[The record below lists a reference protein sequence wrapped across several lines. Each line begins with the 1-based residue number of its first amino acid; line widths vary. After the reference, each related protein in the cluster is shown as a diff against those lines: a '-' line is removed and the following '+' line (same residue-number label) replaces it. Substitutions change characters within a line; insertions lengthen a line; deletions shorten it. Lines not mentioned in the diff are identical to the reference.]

1 MPEPV
6 SSPEQSSPEQSSPE
20 YSSPE
25 GSGPVITAG
34 VKEAQARFDAGM
46 GADGDAS
53 PYPMLAE
60 LRSKAPVHPGWPEMS
75 IFENPPDGPQT
86 FAAYSF
92 DAVKAVFTDNRTF
105 STRCYEAIV
114 RPLQGPTILETQEPE
129 HQTYRRLHEFAF
141 ARSSM
146 RRWEAELVWPL
157 VERTVDRI
165 RDAGRAD
172 LVEEVFM
179 PIPVRVI
186 AALLGL
192 PEADVPEFHRL
203 AIDLLG
209 FHADMDTALKASAE
223 LRDYFVGILAERRR
237 SPRDD
242 MVSKLAHAEVDGV
255 RMSDE
260 QIYGFMRNLLPA
272 GAETTSRSTAS
283 LAYGLLTHPD
293 QLTAVKADRDLLP
306 QAIEEGI
313 RWETPL
319 LNFMREVTE
328 DIEFFGVQIPAG
340 STIAVNLGSA
350 NHDETRWERPEEF
363 DIFRERKPHI
373 GFGHGAHVCLGM
385 HLARLESTVI
395 FNTLLDT
402 LLDRLPGLRLHPDAA
417 APYVAGMYFRS
428 PPYLHV
434 VWD

>member
-1 MPEPV
+1 MSDPV
-6 SSPEQSSPEQSSPE
+6 VTDQLAQ
-20 YSSPE
+20 
-25 GSGPVITAG
+25 G
-34 VKEAQARFDAGM
+34 VKDAQAKFDAGM

-60 LRSKAPVHPGWPEMS
+60 LRAKAPVHPGWPEMS
-75 IFENPPDGPQT
+75 IFENPAEGQQIFST
-86 FAAYSF
+86 YTF
-92 DAVKAVFTDNRTF
+92 DAVKAVFTDNKTF

-114 RPLQGPTILETQEPE
+114 RPLQGPTILEMQEPE
-129 HQTYRRLHEFAF
+129 HQVYRKLHEYAF
-141 ARSSM
+141 ARPSM
-146 RRWEAELVWPL
+146 RRWETDLVRPL
-157 VERTVDRI
+157 VQRTLDRLVARL
-165 RDAGRAD
+165 RDARRAD

-179 PIPVRVI
+179 PIPVRII
-186 AALLGL
+186 AALIGL
-192 PEADVPEFHRL
+192 PEADIGEFHRL

-209 FHADMDTALKASAE
+209 FHSDMDNALRASAQ
-223 LRDYFVGILAERRR
+223 LREYFVGILADRRR
-237 SPRDD
+237 APRDD
-242 MVSKLAHAEVDGV
+242 MVSVLAAAEIDGV

-283 LAYGLLTHPD
+283 LAFGLLTHRD
-293 QLTAVKADRDLLP
+293 QFAAVQADRSLLP

-319 LNFMREVTE
+319 LNFIRETTCDV
-328 DIEFFGVQIPAG
+328 EFFGMQIPSG
-340 STIAVNLGSA
+340 STMTVNLGSA
-350 NHDETRWERPEEF
+350 NHDETRWSDPERF

-385 HLARLESTVI
+385 HLARLESTII
-395 FNTLLDT
+395 FNTLM
-402 LLDRLPGLRLHPDAA
+402 DRLPGLRLDPDAP

-428 PPYLHV
+428 PQHLHV